1 LIPLLAFVIYCLIY
15 YKQVWHYYIGS
26 WLLVLPAAAAIE
38 QFSIRRKAMVVILLL
53 PSFLLTLKGDLL
65 MSHIKGLNATVLPN
79 GEKLWLAPEVVQE
92 NQSLLNHLAEL
103 PNRPPQ
109 VGVLFLSR
117 TPVLDA
123 SHLYFFYQIPQ
134 PARYS
139 ILFSGWLRPRD
150 FESLPSTLDHSKAV
164 VLFQDPT
171 QGVPP
176 KDACQWESHPY
187 PRPSCEELSARLGEP
202 VKVDD
207 AYWIFPVKPAVAGL
221 AAHLASV
228 PWATIR

>member
-1 LIPLLAFVIYCLIY
+1 
-15 YKQVWHYYIGS
+15 
-26 WLLVLPAAAAIE
+26 
-38 QFSIRRKAMVVILLL
+38 L
-53 PSFLLTLKGDLL
+53 PSFLLAMKGDLL
-65 MSHIKGLNATVLPN
+65 RSHIPGVNATVLPN
-79 GEKLWLAPEVVQE
+79 GEKLWLAPEVVHE
-92 NQSLLNHLAEL
+92 NQSLVNHLATL
-103 PNRPPQ
+103 PDRPPQ

-117 TPVLDA
+117 TPVLEA

-139 ILFSGWLRPRD
+139 MLFPGWLRHRD

-164 VLFQDPT
+164 VLFQEPT

-207 AYWIFPVKPAVAGL
+207 ACWIFPVKPAVAAL